1 MAWSLCGTIEECRV
15 AAVEAVGSHHTHLG
29 PVSEE
34 YMVFKHSNSKGMWSL
49 GPTIEDYF
57 PGKQQHLVNY
67 HQGQHGCVIVSRFRT
82 LLSEVTDNIFSATI
96 TCPNH
101 CR

>member
-57 PGKQQHLVNY
+57 PGKQRHLGMTIKDNMD
-67 HQGQHGCVIVSRFRT
+67 VSLFPVLERYSPR
-82 LLSEVTDNIFSATI
+82 
-96 TCPNH
+96 
-101 CR
+101 